1 MSIEYKKTIN
11 LPHTDFPMKAN
22 LSQKEPNILKKW
34 LSDGTDKKTF
44 EDRKNSKKYI
54 LHDGPPYANGHI
66 HIGHALNKI
75 LKDIII
81 KYKTMSGFY
90 APYVPGW
97 DCHGLP
103 VEHQLF
109 KELGITKHEIDQV
122 KFRQKARKYALKYVK
137 IQCEDF
143 KRLGIFGN
151 WEDPYLT
158 INNRYEAKIA
168 RIFGDLYLKGY
179 IYKGLKPIYWCG
191 SCETALAEAEVE
203 YDNHTSPSIYVKFP
217 VTEDKAG
224 LLKGYE
230 NTYVVIWTTTPWTL
244 PANLAIA
251 VKDDFTYC
259 LIKTEKGSF
268 VIAEDLI
275 ENFIEKTGL
284 GTYEKLISFPGK
296 DLEGLVTTHPFV
308 DRPSPLILGDHVTL
322 EQGTGCVHT
331 APGHGQEDFEVA
343 KKYGL
348 DVLSPITD
356 NGCFIDTLPLFGGKQ
371 VFEANKDVINHLK
384 SIDALLNVENIEH
397 SYPHC
402 WRCKQPVIFRATEQ
416 WFINVDKHELRN
428 EALNKIKEV
437 KWVPEV
443 GEKRISSMVENRPD
457 WCLSRQRY
465 WGVPIPV
472 LYCKKCRE
480 VLLDQDSIE
489 SIEKVFLKENSD
501 AWFYRTVEDLVG
513 KRTCKK
519 CGSSEF
525 TKETDIIDVWFDSG
539 VSHQAVMEERPE
551 LSYPANLY
559 LEGSDQHR
567 GWFQSSLLT
576 AVGCNGTSPFDTVL
590 THGFVVDGDGKKMS
604 KSMGNVISP
613 QDIINKYGAD
623 ILRLWV
629 SSVDYT
635 ADVRISNIILKQL
648 IDAYRRIR
656 NTFKY
661 LLGNICDFNPET
673 NMLPKDELLELD
685 RFALNRLTKLN
696 IDVKNYYENF
706 ELYKIFH
713 AVHQFCAVDMS
724 SCYLDTLKDHMYCH
738 FVDDPKRRSS
748 QTVLYEIA
756 KTLVKILAPI
766 LPFTTEEVF
775 GYLKKQFPLFK
786 EQSIHFCDWP
796 QFNETDFDIEL
807 DEKWKKIILLR
818 TEVQKVLEH
827 YRKEKIIGT
836 SLDAKVSLFTESK
849 DYYDFLQSNKE
860 LLKEIFI
867 VSQLNV
873 SNTLGVNELFEA
885 DKIDNLKIGVD
896 KADGIKCVRCW
907 NYTLDVNTDPE
918 FKDICLRCSDAI
930 KQSLKNNT
938 V

>member
-11 LPHTDFPMKAN
+11 LPHTTFPMKAN

-34 LSDGTDKKTF
+34 ISNEIDKKVF
-44 EDRKNSKKYI
+44 ENRADKQKYI

-81 KYKTMSGFY
+81 KYKTMSGY
-90 APYVPGW
+90 NAPYVPGW

-109 KELGITKHEIDQV
+109 KELGITKHQIDQV
-122 KFRQKARKYALKYVK
+122 KFRQKARKYAMKFVK

-143 KRLGIFGN
+143 KRLGIFGDWDN
-151 WEDPYLT
+151 PYLT
-158 INNRYEAKIA
+158 INNTYEAKIA
-168 RIFGDLYLKGY
+168 RLFGDLYLKGY

-203 YDNHTSPSIYVKFP
+203 YENHTSPSIYVKFQ
-217 VTEDKAG
+217 VKEDK
-224 LLKGYE
+224 LNILKGYD
-230 NTYVVIWTTTPWTL
+230 NVNVVIWTTTPWTL
-244 PANLAIA
+244 PSNLAIA
-251 VKDDFTYC
+251 VKDDFIYS
-259 LIKTEKGSF
+259 LIKTDQGF
-268 VIAEDLI
+268 FIIAEDLAA
-275 ENFIEKTGL
+275 NFIEKIES
-284 GTYEKLISFPGK
+284 EKYKKLASFSGK
-296 DLEGLVTTHPFV
+296 ELEGIITQHPFM
-308 DRPSPLILGDHVTL
+308 DRPSPVILSDHVTL
-322 EQGTGCVHT
+322 EQGTGCVHI
-331 APGHGQEDFEVA
+331 APGHGQEDFEVG

-356 NGCFIDTLPLFGGKQ
+356 NGCFMEDVPYFGGKQ
-371 VFEANKDVINHLK
+371 VFEANKDVIAHLK
-384 SIDALLNVENIEH
+384 KIDALLNVENIEH

-402 WRCKQPVIFRATEQ
+402 WRCKNPVIFRATEQ
-416 WFINVDKHELRN
+416 WFINVDKHKLRE
-428 EALNKIKEV
+428 EALNRIKEV
-437 KWVPEV
+437 TWVPEV
-443 GEKRISSMVENRPD
+443 GEKRITSMVENRPD

-480 VLLDQDSIE
+480 VLLDKESIE

-501 AWFYRTVEDLVG
+501 SWFYRTVEDLVG
-513 KRTCKK
+513 KRTCSK

-551 LSYPANLY
+551 LSYPADLY

-576 AVGCNGTSPFDTVL
+576 AVGCNGTSPFETVL

-635 ADVRISNIILKQL
+635 ADVRISNVILKQL

-661 LLGNICDFNPET
+661 LLGNLCDFNPEK
-673 NMLPKDELLELD
+673 NMLPKAELQEID
-685 RFALNRLTKLN
+685 RFALNRLVKLN
-696 IDVKNYYENF
+696 MDVKNYYENF
-706 ELYKIFH
+706 EFYKIFH
-713 AVHQFCAVDMS
+713 AIHQFCAVDMS
-724 SCYLDTLKDHMYCH
+724 SCYLDALKDHMYCH

-756 KTLVKILAPI
+756 KNLVTILAPI

-775 GYLKKQFPLFK
+775 GYLKNQFPNFK
-786 EQSIHFCDWP
+786 KDSIQYCDWP
-796 QFNETDFDIEL
+796 KFTETDFNVEL
-807 DEKWKKIILLR
+807 DEKWKKILLLK

-827 YRKEKIIGT
+827 YRREKAIGT
-836 SLDAKVSLFTESK
+836 SLDAKVSLFTKSS
-849 DYYDFLQSNKE
+849 DYYAFLQSNLN
-860 LLKEIFI
+860 LLKELFI

-873 SNTLGVNELFEA
+873 SNTLGENELFDAE
-885 DKIDNLKIGVD
+885 KIENLKIRVD
-896 KADGIKCVRCW
+896 KADGTKCVRCW
-907 NYTLDVNTDPE
+907 NYSLDINNDSE

-930 KQSLKNNT
+930 KKMLKNNT